1 MELQVDYKISL
12 ANPGG
17 MYCNRGSVVGTAKA
31 VLVFEVDTPSIE

>member
-17 MYCNRGSVVGTAKA
+17 MYCNRGSLGTAKA